1 MTGRRTMSELK
12 FTKEHCWCRAEGD
25 ELTCGISDYAQ
36 GQMSELTFVELPEPG
51 RKVKAGEAVAVVES
65 VKAAND
71 VFAPVA
77 GTVTAANAELEARPE
92 LVNEDPYGAGW
103 IFKMRTDD
111 AAAVEGLMGR
121 EEYEAGVGG

>member
-1 MTGRRTMSELK
+1 MSELR

-77 GTVTAANAELEARPE
+77 GTVTAANAELEAQPE
-92 LVNEDPYGAGW
+92 LVNQDPYGAGW
-103 IFKMRTDD
+103 IFKMRADD
-111 AAAVEGLMGR
+111 AAAVAGLMSR

>member
-1 MTGRRTMSELK
+1 MSELR
-12 FTKEHCWCRAEGD
+12 FTKEHCWCRADGD

-36 GQMSELTFVELPEPG
+36 GQMSELTFVELPETG
-51 RKVKAGEAVAVVES
+51 RTVKAGEAVAVVES

-77 GTVTAANAELEARPE
+77 GTVTAANAELESRPE
-92 LVNEDPYGAGW
+92 LVNEDPYGEGW
-103 IFKMRTDD
+103 IFKMRAAD
-111 AAAVEGLMGR
+111 ASAVEGLLSR

>member
-1 MTGRRTMSELK
+1 MSELR

-92 LVNEDPYGAGW
+92 LVNEDPYGEGW
-103 IFKMRTDD
+103 IFKMRADE
-111 AAAVEGLMGR
+111 AASVEGLMSR

>member
-1 MTGRRTMSELK
+1 MSELR
-12 FTKEHCWCRAEGD
+12 FTKEHCWCRAEGG

-51 RKVKAGEAVAVVES
+51 KRVKAGEAVAVVES

-77 GTVTAANAELEARPE
+77 GIVTAANAELEARPE
-92 LVNEDPYGAGW
+92 LVNEEPYGAGW
-103 IFKMRTDD
+103 IFKMRADD

-121 EEYEAGVGG
+121 EEYEAGAGG

>member
-1 MTGRRTMSELK
+1 MSEMR
-12 FTKEHCWCRAEGD
+12 FTKEHCWCRADGD
-25 ELTCGISDYAQ
+25 ELVCGISDYAQ
-36 GQMSELTFVELPEPG
+36 GQMSELTFVELPEAG
-51 RKVKAGEAVAVVES
+51 RTVKAGEAVAVVES

-103 IFKMRTDD
+103 IFKMRAED
-111 AAAVEGLMGR
+111 ASAVAGLLSR
-121 EEYEAGVGG
+121 EEYEAGVGD

>member
-1 MTGRRTMSELK
+1 MTGRRTMSDLR
-12 FTKEHCWCRAEGD
+12 FTKEHCWCRLEGD
-25 ELTCGISDYAQ
+25 TLTCGISDYAQ

-51 RKVKAGEAVAVVES
+51 RRVKAGQAVAVVES

-92 LVNEDPYGAGW
+92 LVNEEPYGAGW
-103 IFKMRTDD
+103 IFKMRPDD

>member
-1 MTGRRTMSELK
+1 M
-12 FTKEHCWCRAEGD
+12 
-25 ELTCGISDYAQ
+25 TCGISDYAQ

-71 VFAPVA
+71 VFAPVEGA
-77 GTVTAANAELEARPE
+77 VTAANAELEARPE

-103 IFKMRTDD
+103 IFKMRADD

>member
-1 MTGRRTMSELK
+1 MSELK